1 MELPTTDCSLSYY
14 LTSDNLTSLPMR
26 FLLSYYLTSYYLT
39 ILLLTILLSYELT
52 DALVVGHAVERPVDR
67 GDAAEPQVLQPQQQ

>member
-14 LTSDNLTSLPMR
+14 LTSDNLTILPMR
-26 FLLSYYLTSYYLT
+26 FLLSYY
-39 ILLLTILLSYELT
+39 LTILLSYELT

>member
-14 LTSDNLTSLPMR
+14 LTSDNLTILPIV
-26 FLLSYYLTSYYLT
+26 T
-39 ILLLTILLSYELT
+39 ILLLTSYFLT

-67 GDAAEPQVLQPQQQ
+67 SDAAEPQVLQPQQQ

>member
-14 LTSDNLTSLPMR
+14 LTSDNLTILPIV
-26 FLLSYYLTSYYLT
+26 T
-39 ILLLTILLSYELT
+39 ILLLTSYFLT